1 MLLYYGTCS
10 VLSDSE
16 NLSSNVI
23 ISIHCGRSG
32 SLCTSVPF
40 QEYGVLNEQLHGFG
54 GERLQAHQLSVAFRV
69 FRQVVHLGLND
80 CQEVGICCSVP
91 YKVWV

>member
-1 MLLYYGTCS
+1 MCAKCHIVKQGLISHGNVLGGTYTSLKELFCLFFFFLLLLYYGTCS

-23 ISIHCGRSG
+23 ISIHCGCSG
-32 SLCTSVPF
+32 SLCTGVPF

-54 GERLQAHQLSVAFRV
+54 GERL
-69 FRQVVHLGLND
+69 
-80 CQEVGICCSVP
+80 
-91 YKVWV
+91 